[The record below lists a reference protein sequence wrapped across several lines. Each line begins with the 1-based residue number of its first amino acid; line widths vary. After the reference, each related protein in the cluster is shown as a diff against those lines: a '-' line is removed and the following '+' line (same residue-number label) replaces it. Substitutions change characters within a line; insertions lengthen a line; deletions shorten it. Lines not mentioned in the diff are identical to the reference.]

1 MSGTLLGQSIVLTGP
16 FQPGSVFDST
26 YTGFSDSRFTPSL
39 ATSDMVILDSTPGT
53 SYALDFGAPVE
64 NPTFHLATMGSII
77 RFPAGTTVE
86 KVSGE
91 STLTVSGNTV
101 TGQAVGSTD
110 SNGTVRVVGTFSS
123 LPFTADPNFG
133 GSSPVDGIIIQIGG
147 SVPPAAPPP
156 SEPPPAPPAASD
168 PPPTAPASD
177 PPPTAGETV
186 DTSPQN
192 GTVKVQRPGET
203 SFTRISDTVVIP
215 VGSLVDATE
224 GTVRITSAADAL
236 GNTQTGLFY
245 GGIFQVLQPPG
256 AALITELVLRGGS
269 FAPCRQLRRASA
281 SRVKKSYV
289 VRQLW
294 GNATGRFRTRG
305 RYASATVRGT
315 IWRTADRCDGTS
327 VSVRRGSVTVN
338 DFPLHKTLVLRA
350 PKTYVAR
357 ARR

>member
-1 MSGTLLGQSIVLTGP
+1 MTGALLGQSIVMTGP
-16 FQPGSVFDST
+16 FQPGSVFDGT
-26 YTGFSDSRFTPSL
+26 YTGFSDNRFTPSL
-39 ATSDMVILDSTPGT
+39 ATSDMVIFDSSPGA
-53 SYALDFGAPVE
+53 SYTLDFGAPVE
-64 NPTFHLATMGSII
+64 NPTFHFATMGSII

-110 SNGTVRVVGTFSS
+110 SNGTIRVVGAFTS

-133 GSSPVDGIIIQIGG
+133 GTNPVDGIIVQIGG
-147 SVPPAAPPP
+147 STPPPAPPP
-156 SEPPPAPPAASD
+156 SQPPAPPAASD
-168 PPPTAPASD
+168 PAPTAPASE
-177 PPPTAGETV
+177 PPPTPGATV

-192 GTVKVQRPGET
+192 GTVKVQRPGE
-203 SFTRISDTVVIP
+203 SGFSRISDTVVIP

-224 GTVRITSAADAL
+224 GTVRITSAADAR

-256 AALITELVLRGGS
+256 ATLITELVLRGGS
-269 FAPCRQLRRASA
+269 FAPCRALRRASA
-281 SRVKKSYV
+281 SRVKKNHV
-289 VRQLW
+289 VRELW
-294 GNATGRFRTRG
+294 GNATGRFRTTG
-305 RYASATVRGT
+305 RYASATIRGT
-315 IWRTADRCDGTS
+315 IWRTADRCDGTA
-327 VSVRRGSVTVN
+327 VSVRRGSVTVS
-338 DFPLHKTLVLRA
+338 DFPLHKKLVLRA

>member
-1 MSGTLLGQSIVLTGP
+1 VLTGP
-16 FQPGSVFDST
+16 FQPGSVFDGS

-39 ATSDMVILDSTPGT
+39 ASTDFVALDVSPGA

-64 NPTFHLATMGSII
+64 NPTFHLGTIASIL
-77 RFPAGTTVE
+77 RFPAGTVVE

-91 STLTVSGNTV
+91 ATLAVSGNTV
-101 TGQAVGSTD
+101 TGQVAGSTD
-110 SNGTVRVVGTFSS
+110 SNGTVRVVGTYTS

-133 GSSPVDGIIIQIGG
+133 GPNPVDGILVQIGG
-147 SVPPAAPPP
+147 TTPPPAPPP
-156 SEPPPAPPAASD
+156 SEPPAPPAANDPPPTATPSD
-168 PPPTAPASD
+168 PPPTP
-177 PPPTAGETV
+177 GQTV

-203 SFTRISDTVVIP
+203 SFSRISDTVVIP

-224 GTVRITSAADAL
+224 GTVRITSAADVL
-236 GNTQTGLFY
+236 GHTQTGLFY
-245 GGIFQVLQPPG
+245 GGIFQVLQAPG
-256 AALITELVLRGGS
+256 RALITELVLRGGS
-269 FAPCRQLRRASA
+269 FAPCRQLRR
-281 SRVKKSYV
+281 
-289 VRQLW
+289 

-315 IWRTADRCDGTS
+315 IWRTADRCDGTA
-327 VSVRRGSVTVN
+327 VSVRRGSVTVS
-338 DFPLHKTLVLRA
+338 DFPLGKSIVLRA